1 MKTFL
6 FFLLGALFT
15 LTGFAQ
21 TNKMDRE
28 KKLKEKIALAC
39 ILTDKDQ
46 IKRMNELHQTIFKK
60 ADRAI
65 EHANNYELL
74 FDKPDS
80 SLNKELFEFI
90 HFEQLCCPWL
100 KFQLSFEPGNGPVSL
115 KLGNSAE
122 TKEMANLVMQL
133 DKLRPAK

>member
-1 MKTFL
+1 MKTLLFSLMGVL
-6 FFLLGALFT
+6 FFVNA
-15 LTGFAQ
+15 FAQ
-21 TNKMDRE
+21 TKKMDQE

-60 ADRAI
+60 ADKAL
-65 EHANNYELL
+65 EHANSYELL
-74 FDKPDS
+74 FNKPDS

-100 KFQLSFEPGNGPVSL
+100 KFQVSFEPGNGPVSL
-115 KLGNSAE
+115 KLGNSAQ

-133 DKLRPAK
+133 DKLRAAR

>member
-6 FFLLGALFT
+6 FALLGALFT
-15 LTGFAQ
+15 LNGLAQ
-21 TNKMDRE
+21 TKKME
-28 KKLKEKIALAC
+28 KEIKLKEKITLAC

-46 IKRMNELHQTIFKK
+46 IKRMNELHQAIFKK
-60 ADRAI
+60 ADKAV
-65 EHANNYELL
+65 EHANSYELL
-74 FDKPDS
+74 FNKPDS

-100 KFQLSFEPGNGPVSL
+100 KFQVSFEPGNGSVSL

-133 DKLRPAK
+133 DKLRAAQ